1 MKAHLVTGEIT
12 LNPKPSSPGHPP
24 QAAAGGYIQT
34 WTWGAIAS
42 WGMQVSVLLFTP
54 LPPPPCTL
62 PPPSGKRTVLDRIT
76 EFIAIRRDRSVFPMR
91 LAVTHISGVGE
102 DSIFM
107 GVIEVWGVGGEDSI
121 FMGVIEVWK
130 AGDGG
135 NPCVP

>member
-1 MKAHLVTGEIT
+1 M
-12 LNPKPSSPGHPP
+12 
-24 QAAAGGYIQT
+24 
-34 WTWGAIAS
+34 
-42 WGMQVSVLLFTP
+42 
-54 LPPPPCTL
+54 
-62 PPPSGKRTVLDRIT
+62 LDRIT